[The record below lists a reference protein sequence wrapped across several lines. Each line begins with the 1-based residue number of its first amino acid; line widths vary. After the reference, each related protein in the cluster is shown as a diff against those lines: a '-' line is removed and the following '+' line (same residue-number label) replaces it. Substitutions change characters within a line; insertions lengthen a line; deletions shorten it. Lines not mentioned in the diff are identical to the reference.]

1 MKSASVRA
9 SAIVLS
15 IAAAGGAQAGDVK
28 AGRETAHKCEVCHG
42 VDGLAKIVEAPNI
55 AGQNEAY
62 LVRQLNAFKS
72 GERQNEMMAVIAPS
86 LSDKEIADV
95 AAYYAAIEI
104 AVTKIPGG

>member
-1 MKSASVRA
+1 MLT
-9 SAIVLS
+9 VLAMPVG
-15 IAAAGGAQAGDVK
+15 AAKADGDVA
-28 AGRETAHKCEVCHG
+28 AGRETARKCEVCHG
-42 VDGLAKIVEAPNI
+42 LDGLAKIVEAPNL

-62 LVRQLNAFKS
+62 MIKQLNAFKS

-104 AVTKIPGG
+104 AVKKMPSGG